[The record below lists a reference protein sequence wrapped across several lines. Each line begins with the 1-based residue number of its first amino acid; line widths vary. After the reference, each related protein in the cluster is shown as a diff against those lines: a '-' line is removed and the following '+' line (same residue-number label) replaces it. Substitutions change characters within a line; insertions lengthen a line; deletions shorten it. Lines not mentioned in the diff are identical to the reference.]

1 MSKRVFFTHE
11 FYELYISLAQL
22 RHNDVIHQRKPF
34 ISYINIITVKPL
46 HKKLQEKEIRQFST
60 IFEGD
65 GYLNRAFNFLHS

>member
-1 MSKRVFFTHE
+1 MRLFFTHE

-46 HKKLQEKEIRQFST
+46 HKKLQEKEIR
-60 IFEGD
+60 
-65 GYLNRAFNFLHS
+65 